1 MKRRFAIKKI
11 VVIMMTFLL
20 TVVMFPNTDRTV
32 HAAGPSSDRFVSAD
46 ELLTYNTAKPQ
57 SSLKIYFGKDK
68 QQWWIAGSQK
78 ENTLVLFAANPLGAK
93 QKFSDIGTK
102 SYDASWSCDYEN
114 GNVPQD
120 VSANHYGGS
129 KARADVS
136 ALEASYFT
144 QGEQALM
151 NETLLYNKDI
161 KNNSTY
167 SVSDRLYLPYADP
180 ETELVTVGTNDK
192 DDLKSGLTVDPSY
205 FSSVLFETRTP
216 NSKENFVANGSKI
229 GYMPVFVHRVDNDA
243 DLLPAFELE
252 ISSVLFG
259 SVVPAASADGA
270 VSESDAFTL
279 RYEGDV
285 GQAVIDASQTKVSI
299 SSVTE
304 KSQDTYL
311 VVQSSESSWV
321 KKVSS
326 NDQLTVQD
334 LTNDTLTTL
343 QDCKVWLETTD
354 ADRMTSA
361 TFARTADPVSPQQPV
376 DQSKNQSAKQPAEP
390 SEVPETG
397 SNSDYL
403 LWIVALCLSSAAIV
417 CLLKKR
423 VKY

>member
-1 MKRRFAIKKI
+1 MKNII
-11 VVIMMTFLL
+11 VIMTVFLL
-20 TVVMFPNTDRTV
+20 TVTMFPNADITV
-32 HAAGPSSDRFVSAD
+32 HATGPSSDRFVPAD

-57 SSLKIYFGKDK
+57 SSLKIYFGKDR

-78 ENTLVLFAANPLGAK
+78 DNTLVLFAADPLGTK
-93 QKFSDIGTK
+93 QKFNDIETK
-102 SYDASWSCDYEN
+102 PYDASWSCDYEN
-114 GNVPQD
+114 GNVLQD
-120 VSANHYGGS
+120 VNANHYGGS
-129 KARADVS
+129 NARAVVS
-136 ALEASYFT
+136 TLETSYFT

-161 KNNSTY
+161 KNNSIY

-180 ETELVTVGTNDK
+180 ETELVTVGANDK

-205 FSSVLFETRTP
+205 FSSALFETRTP
-216 NSKENFVANGSKI
+216 NIKENFVANGSKI

-243 DLLPAFELE
+243 DLLPAFELDT
-252 ISSVLFG
+252 SSVLFG

-270 VSESDAFTL
+270 VSDSDAFTL

-299 SSVTE
+299 NSVTE
-304 KSQDTYL
+304 KSQDIYL
-311 VVQSSESSWV
+311 VVQSSEGSWV

-326 NDQLTVQD
+326 NDHLTAKD

-361 TFARTADPVSPQQPV
+361 TFARTADPVSPHQPV
-376 DQSKNQSAKQPAEP
+376 EP
-390 SEVPETG
+390 SKAPETG
-397 SNSDYL
+397 STSDYL
-403 LWIVALCLSSAAIV
+403 LWLVALCLSLATIV
-417 CLLKKR
+417 YLIKKKI
-423 VKY
+423 KY